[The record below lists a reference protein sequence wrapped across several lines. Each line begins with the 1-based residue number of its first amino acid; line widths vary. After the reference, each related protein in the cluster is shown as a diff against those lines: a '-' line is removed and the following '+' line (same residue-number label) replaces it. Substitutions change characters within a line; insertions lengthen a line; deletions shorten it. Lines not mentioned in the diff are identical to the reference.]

1 MIKIEVMKDKYE
13 EIASG
18 LYGHSFIIPRI
29 GEHITYQ
36 KCSYLIENIDHEF
49 IGEGSVLQTSKI
61 IIYVKEV

>member
-36 KCSYLIENIDHEF
+36 KCLYLIERNILKKD
-49 IGEGSVLQTSKI
+49 
-61 IIYVKEV
+61 